1 MCTRKFK
8 SLDSFAGNNRG
19 QRERGGGVRKI
30 GVTNGKREA
39 RIGKKGESEIDSRYM
54 EREISQ

>member
-19 QRERGGGVRKI
+19 QRERGGEKDRSYKWKERSKDRK
-30 GVTNGKREA
+30 KR
-39 RIGKKGESEIDSRYM
+39 ESEIDSRYM
-54 EREISQ
+54 KREISL

>member
-19 QRERGGGVRKI
+19 QRERGGEKNRSYKWKERSK
-30 GVTNGKREA
+30 NR
-39 RIGKKGESEIDSRYM
+39 KKGESEIDSRYM
-54 EREISQ
+54 EREISL

>member
-19 QRERGGGVRKI
+19 QRERGGQKNRSYKW
-30 GVTNGKREA
+30 TERSKDRN
-39 RIGKKGESEIDSRYM
+39 KGESEIDSRYM
-54 EREISQ
+54 EREISL